1 MWICVNEVGVS
12 GSKANDD
19 DDDDERDLGHEGVS
33 GSRAAIDMR
42 DGKNRIIHIYYR
54 AQTKSA
60 TSDGLPA
67 GASRSAPRPRPPTKL
82 GRPAPLPPETGSE
95 PREGCLEALSSF
107 ATRPKSAEI
116 RARAIWSRVFQK
128 RVLRTRG

>member
-1 MWICVNEVGVS
+1 MHNMHIM
-12 GSKANDD
+12 
-19 DDDDERDLGHEGVS
+19 H
-33 GSRAAIDMR
+33 IY
-42 DGKNRIIHIYYR
+42 IIYILSHIYYR

-82 GRPAPLPPETGSE
+82 GEPAPLHPETGSE
-95 PREGCLEALSSF
+95 PREGCLEGFSSSS
-107 ATRPKSAEI
+107 ARPKSAEI
-116 RARAIWSRVFQK
+116 RVRAIWSPFFQK